1 MSNQQTPP
9 PHIDRYVVIHV
20 ATTCDE
26 HGVYVTKDSAEVIE
40 LGWILLDAKTLDE
53 VTRESVLVKPI
64 NTPITPLCTSA
75 APFRALQPA
84 AVCASFPAIIVCP
97 SRLCG
102 AHDADSTRVLAASLT
117 TLTWEHV
124 RNAGTF
130 RDAINRFDAFASE
143 HLTSQ
148 NLDFVFVTLD
158 AWDLRVQ
165 LPREA
170 RDKAVVLPPY
180 LQHSR
185 TFDLRTEYQRWQQHH
200 PESLP
205 FGPSMLSNIC
215 AALEV
220 EPVQSSAPIKHNL
233 PFHLQALAPASPRR
247 AMEEAVTLARV
258 LRGLIRKSQPPQEHP
273 DVLTRPMDARADVR
287 AFLSERSKVLHM
299 SGLPHDTTQ
308 SELESWFTQFGGRP
322 IAFWTLRTPEQHKPT
337 GTGFA
342 VFSSHEEAAESL
354 CMNGR
359 ALNEKAIEV
368 SPSSSRVLDRAAEIL
383 TPFPPS
389 KNRPRPG
396 DWTCPSCGFSNFQRR
411 TACFRCSF
419 PAVGANPQGGDMGG
433 AGPGYGYGYGPPQ
446 MMPPAHHGGHH
457 GNMGGHGGGRMGGS
471 GVVPFRAGDWKCGN
485 EACGYHNFAKN
496 VCCLRCGASRAGAAV
511 VADSGYP
518 SPMNSGS
525 NYDMGA
531 GSMAGTPGPGP
542 FASAAGPF
550 GGGAGG
556 YGGHFGGPPSTYAL
570 PSGIGGGAAPYP
582 SLNTHFGPAA
592 GSHSAGPFDSRAAEA
607 AFQSAGNGPASAGPS
622 NNFYSSQSDS
632 DPFAFLSSGM
642 GGLTVSGGDARQNGA
657 GAPSKSPA

>member
-1 MSNQQTPP
+1 MSSQQLPQFSV
-9 PHIDRYVVIHV
+9 DRYVVIHV

-40 LGWILLDAKTLDE
+40 LGWILVDANSMEELIH
-53 VTRESVLVKPI
+53 ESVLVKPI
-64 NTPITPLCTSA
+64 NTPITPLCTS
-75 APFRALQPA
+75 
-84 AVCASFPAIIVCP
+84 
-97 SRLCG
+97 
-102 AHDADSTRVLAASLT
+102 LT
-117 TLTWEHV
+117 TLTWENV
-124 RNAGTF
+124 RTAGTF
-130 RDAINRFDAFASE
+130 RDAITRFDNFVTE
-143 HLTSQ
+143 HLTSK

-205 FGPSMLSNIC
+205 FGPSMLANIC

-258 LRGLIRKSQPPQEHP
+258 LRGLIRKSQPRQEHP

-368 SPSSSRVLDRAAEIL
+368 SPSSSRVLDRAQDIL

-419 PAVGANPQGGDMGG
+419 PAMGSGPQEMGAPGGGG
-433 AGPGYGYGYGPPQ
+433 PGGYGYGGYGPPH
-446 MMPPAHHGGHH
+446 MMGPPPHHGGHH
-457 GNMGGHGGGRMGGS
+457 GHMGHGGRMGGS
-471 GVVPFRAGDWKCGN
+471 GAVPFRAGDWKCGN
-485 EACGYHNFAKN
+485 EVCGYHNFAKN

-518 SPMNSGS
+518 GPGS
-525 NYDMGA
+525 SMDNASQYSMSQ

-542 FASAAGPF
+542 GPFAS
-550 GGGAGG
+550 GGGGSFGSGGGG
-556 YGGHFGGPPSTYAL
+556 YNQHFGGPPSHFL
-570 PSGIGGGAAPYP
+570 PSGIGGGAGGYP
-582 SLNTHFGPAA
+582 SSLNTQGFGPAP

-607 AFQSAGNGPASAGPS
+607 AFQSATNGPASAGGS
-622 NNFYSSQSDS
+622 NNFYNNGGNNNAGSEN

-642 GGLTVSGGDARQNGA
+642 GGLSVSGNDARQNG
-657 GAPSKSPA
+657 GSGPSKSPA

>member
-1 MSNQQTPP
+1 MAAVSAPTPKL
-9 PHIDRYVVIHV
+9 DRYIVIHV

-40 LGWILLDAKTLDE
+40 LGWMLLDTKTCEELH
-53 VTRESVLVKPI
+53 RESVLVKPV
-64 NTPITPLCTSA
+64 NTPITPLCSKCINIFNLSPGCIGLLVQWLTVSDSE
-75 APFRALQPA
+75 LDH
-84 AVCASFPAIIVCP
+84 SDM
-97 SRLCG
+97 G
-102 AHDADSTRVLAASLT
+102 ARPLGSKNL
-117 TLTWEHV
+117 E
-124 RNAGTF
+124 
-130 RDAINRFDAFASE
+130 FA
-143 HLTSQ
+143 
-148 NLDFVFVTLD
+148 FVTLD
-158 AWDLRVQ
+158 SWDLRVQ

-185 TFDLRTEYQRWQQHH
+185 TFDLRTEYQRWQTHH

-205 FGPSMLSNIC
+205 FGPSSLSNIC

-247 AMEEAVTLARV
+247 AMEESITLARV
-258 LRGLIRKSQPPQEHP
+258 LRGLIRKSQPPHEHP
-273 DVLTRPMDARADVR
+273 EILTRPMDARADVR
-287 AFLSERSKVLHM
+287 AFLTERSKVLHL

-322 IAFWTLRTPEQHKPT
+322 IAFWTLRTPDQHKPT

-419 PAVGANPQGGDMGG
+419 PAMAAAPDPM
-433 AGPGYGYGYGPPQ
+433 GYGAYGYGPPS
-446 MMPPAHHGGHH
+446 MMPPHMGHGGHGMGH
-457 GNMGGHGGGRMGGS
+457 SRGMGGNG
-471 GVVPFRAGDWKCGN
+471 GVVPFRAGDWKCGS
-485 EACGYHNFAKN
+485 EGCGYHNFAKN
-496 VCCLRCGASRAGAAV
+496 INCLRCGAPRSGAAV
-511 VADSGYP
+511 VADSAFP
-518 SPMNSGS
+518 SPMDPPSGFGMGPNSMTS
-525 NYDMGA
+525 
-531 GSMAGTPGPGP
+531 TPAPAP
-542 FASAAGPF
+542 FASTAGGF
-550 GGGAGG
+550 GGFSQQ
-556 YGGHFGGPPSTYAL
+556 FGGPPNNYAL
-570 PSGIGGGAAPYP
+570 PSGLGSAPGAYP
-582 SLNTHFGPAA
+582 PMGQMNAGYGSTNT
-592 GSHSAGPFDSRAAEA
+592 SHSAAASFANPATQA
-607 AFQSAGNGPASAGPS
+607 AFTGADHGTSSASNGAFYGNDGS
-622 NNFYSSQSDS
+622 S
-632 DPFAFLSSGM
+632 DPFAFLSTGL
-642 GGLTVSGGDARQNGA
+642 GGLTVSDDGHPRRNGA
-657 GAPSKSPA
+657 GANKSPAA

>member
-1 MSNQQTPP
+1 MASNPP
-9 PHIDRYVVIHV
+9 QKPSIDRYIIIHV

-40 LGWILLDAKTLDE
+40 IGWIMLDAKSCDE
-53 VTRESVLVKPI
+53 LYRESVLVKPV
-64 NTPITPLCTSA
+64 NTPITPLCT
-75 APFRALQPA
+75 
-84 AVCASFPAIIVCP
+84 
-97 SRLCG
+97 
-102 AHDADSTRVLAASLT
+102 SLT

-124 RNAGTF
+124 RTAASF
-130 RDAINRFDAFASE
+130 RDAISRFDTFAQE
-143 HLTSQ
+143 KLLRE
-148 NLDFVFVTLD
+148 NLEFSFVTLD
-158 AWDLRVQ
+158 SWDLRVQ

-185 TFDLRTEYQRWQQHH
+185 TYDLRTEYQRWQQHH

-205 FGPSMLSNIC
+205 FGPSSLANIC

-258 LRGLIRKSQPPQEHP
+258 LRGLIRKSQPPQDHP

-299 SGLPHDTTQ
+299 AGLPHDTTQ

-322 IAFWTLRTPEQHKPT
+322 IAFWTLRTPDQHKPT
-337 GTGFA
+337 GSGFA

-419 PAVGANPQGGDMGG
+419 PAVSAGPGGDPMGYS
-433 AGPGYGYGYGPPQ
+433 GYGYGAPH
-446 MMPPAHHGGHH
+446 MMSHHHPMGHHGGHGMGH
-457 GNMGGHGGGRMGGS
+457 GRGMGGGGM
-471 GVVPFRAGDWKCGN
+471 VPFRAGDWKCGS
-485 EACGYHNFAKN
+485 EGCGYHNFAKN
-496 VCCLRCGASRAGAAV
+496 VSCLRCGASRAGAAV
-511 VADSGYP
+511 VADSAFP
-518 SPMNSGS
+518 SPLDPPSG
-525 NYDMGA
+525 YGMGPP
-531 GSMAGTPGPGP
+531 SMAGTPGPGP
-542 FASAAGPF
+542 FATAAGGF
-550 GGGAGG
+550 GAGG
-556 YGGHFGGPPSTYAL
+556 FGGQQYGGPPSTYAL
-570 PSGIGGGAAPYP
+570 PSGLGAPTGAYPPMGTGYGQGSGG
-582 SLNTHFGPAA
+582 
-592 GSHSAGPFDSRAAEA
+592 HSGGPFDSRSAEA
-607 AFQSAGNGPASAGPS
+607 AFSAASNGPPLSAGAANGSNYGGANYGVMDGGP
-622 NNFYSSQSDS
+622 
-632 DPFAFLSSGM
+632 DPFAFLSSGL
-642 GGLTVSGGDARQNGA
+642 GGLSMNDDNRRNGA
-657 GAPSKSPA
+657 NSNKSPS

>member
-1 MSNQQTPP
+1 MASSQQATPNL
-9 PHIDRYVVIHV
+9 DRYVVIHV

-40 LGWILLDAKTLDE
+40 IGWILLDAKSCEELH
-53 VTRESVLVKPI
+53 RESILVKPV
-64 NTPITPLCTSA
+64 NTPITPLCT
-75 APFRALQPA
+75 
-84 AVCASFPAIIVCP
+84 
-97 SRLCG
+97 
-102 AHDADSTRVLAASLT
+102 SLT

-124 RNAGTF
+124 RSSGTF
-130 RDAINRFDAFASE
+130 RDAVNRFDQFAQE
-143 HLTSQ
+143 HLT
-148 NLDFVFVTLD
+148 NNNHEFAFVTLD
-158 AWDLRVQ
+158 SWDLRVQ

-185 TFDLRTEYQRWQQHH
+185 TFDLRTEYQRWQAHH

-205 FGPSMLSNIC
+205 FGSSALANIC

-258 LRGLIRKSQPPQEHP
+258 LKGLIRKSQPASEHP

-322 IAFWTLRTPEQHKPT
+322 IAFWTLRTPDQHKPT
-337 GTGFA
+337 GSGFA

-419 PAVGANPQGGDMGG
+419 PAMSSGPGGDPMAYSGQ
-433 AGPGYGYGYGPPQ
+433 YGYGGGPP
-446 MMPPAHHGGHH
+446 MMQHHH
-457 GNMGGHGGGRMGGS
+457 MGGHGHGMGGGHMGGGGGGGRGS
-471 GVVPFRAGDWKCGN
+471 GIVPFRAGDWKCGSDG
-485 EACGYHNFAKN
+485 CGYHNFAKN
-496 VCCLRCGASRAGAAV
+496 VSCLRCGASRAGAAV
-511 VADSGYP
+511 VADSAFP
-518 SPMNSGS
+518 SPMDTPS
-525 NYDMGA
+525 NFSMGPP
-531 GSMAGTPGPGP
+531 SMAGTPGPGP
-542 FASAAGPF
+542 FGGAGPF
-550 GGGAGG
+550 GSGGFPGQQ
-556 YGGHFGGPPSTYAL
+556 FGGPPSTYAL
-570 PSGIGGGAAPYP
+570 PSGLGGGSPYP
-582 SLNTHFGPAA
+582 AMGGMGGQYAPNAGMHGGP
-592 GSHSAGPFDSRAAEA
+592 GFDSRTEA
-607 AFQSAGNGPASAGPS
+607 AFSSAGQPSGPGASYHNNNNNGYG
-622 NNFYSSQSDS
+622 NEGGS
-632 DPFAFLSSGM
+632 DPFSFLSAGVGALSM
-642 GGLTVSGGDARQNGA
+642 GGNDDRRATGNPS
-657 GAPSKSPA
+657 SKSPA

>member
-1 MSNQQTPP
+1 MASQTPQAP
-9 PHIDRYVVIHV
+9 NLDRYVVIHV

-40 LGWILLDAKTLDE
+40 LGWILLDAKSCEELH
-53 VTRESVLVKPI
+53 RESILVKPV
-64 NTPITPLCTSA
+64 NTPITALCT
-75 APFRALQPA
+75 
-84 AVCASFPAIIVCP
+84 
-97 SRLCG
+97 
-102 AHDADSTRVLAASLT
+102 SLT
-117 TLTWEHV
+117 TLTWDQV

-130 RDAINRFDAFASE
+130 RDAITRFDAFAQE
-143 HLTSQ
+143 HLVPK
-148 NLDFVFVTLD
+148 NLEFAFVTLD
-158 AWDLRVQ
+158 SWDLRVQ

-185 TFDLRTEYQRWQQHH
+185 TFDLRTEYQRWQAHH

-205 FGPSMLSNIC
+205 FGSSALANIC

-247 AMEEAVTLARV
+247 AMEESVTLARV
-258 LRGLIRKSQPPQEHP
+258 LRGLIRKSQPPSEHP
-273 DVLTRPMDARADVR
+273 DVLTKPMDARADVR

-322 IAFWTLRTPEQHKPT
+322 IAFWTLRTPDQHKPT

-368 SPSSSRVLDRAAEIL
+368 SPSSSRVLDRAADII

-396 DWTCPSCGFSNFQRR
+396 DWNCPSCGFSNFQRR

-419 PAVGANPQGGDMGG
+419 PAMQVPPGDGMGY
-433 AGPGYGYGYGPPQ
+433 PYGYGPPN
-446 MMPPAHHGGHH
+446 MMGPPTHHMGHGHGMGGGHMPR
-457 GNMGGHGGGRMGGS
+457 GNG
-471 GVVPFRAGDWKCGN
+471 GVVPFRAGDWKCGEN
-485 EACGYHNFAKN
+485 GCGYHNFAKN
-496 VCCLRCGASRAGAAV
+496 VQCLRCGASRSGAAV
-511 VADSGYP
+511 VADSAFP
-518 SPMNSGS
+518 SPMDAPSSFG
-525 NYDMGA
+525 MGPP
-531 GSMAGTPGPGP
+531 SMGGTPGP
-542 FASAAGPF
+542 F
-550 GGGAGG
+550 GAGAFG
-556 YGGHFGGPPSTYAL
+556 NAGFPAQQFGGPPSSYAL
-570 PSGIGGGAAPYP
+570 PSGIGAASPYP
-582 SLNTHFGPAA
+582 PVGAQYAPNGGMHAT
-592 GSHSAGPFDSRAAEA
+592 PFDSRSAEA
-607 AFQSAGNGPASAGPS
+607 AFTAADQYPPNQGPANGDGR
-622 NNFYSSQSDS
+622 N
-632 DPFAFLSSGM
+632 DPFNFLSTNF
-642 GGLTVSGGDARQNGA
+642 GGLSMNDDRRN
-657 GAPSKSPA
+657 APNSASKSPA

>member
-1 MSNQQTPP
+1 MKASSSSPSTHPSL
-9 PHIDRYVVIHV
+9 H
-20 ATTCDE
+20 
-26 HGVYVTKDSAEVIE
+26 SAVSVEPFSSFGSFE
-40 LGWILLDAKTLDE
+40 ILDDQLYICKHTAANTLNF
-53 VTRESVLVKPI
+53 I
-64 NTPITPLCTSA
+64 
-75 APFRALQPA
+75 
-84 AVCASFPAIIVCP
+84 
-97 SRLCG
+97 
-102 AHDADSTRVLAASLT
+102 ASLT

-148 NLDFVFVTLD
+148 NLDFSFVTLD
-158 AWDLRVQ
+158 SWDLRVQ

-220 EPVQSSAPIKHNL
+220 EPVQASAPIKHNL

-258 LRGLIRKSQPPQEHP
+258 LRGLIRKSQPPHEHP

-299 SGLPHDTTQ
+299 AGLPHDTTQ

-322 IAFWTLRTPEQHKPT
+322 IAFWTLRTPDQHKPT
-337 GTGFA
+337 GSGFA
-342 VFSSHEEAAESL
+342 VFSSHEEVSSSSCHLCIYCFSCKTHQLVVTAAYDHICSVYHNLLGLHISHLIKFFQVRGHALTPYQAAESL

-419 PAVGANPQGGDMGG
+419 PAMS
-433 AGPGYGYGYGPPQ
+433 AGPSGDGMGYGGPYAYGPPT
-446 MMPPAHHGGHH
+446 MLPPQQHIGHHGG
-457 GNMGGHGGGRMGGS
+457 MGGHGGRMGG
-471 GVVPFRAGDWKCGN
+471 GGGMVPFRAGDWKCGS
-485 EACGYHNFAKN
+485 EGCGYHNFAKN
-496 VCCLRCGASRAGAAV
+496 VSCLRCGASRAGAAV

-518 SPMNSGS
+518 SPMEPPSAYGMGPGS
-525 NYDMGA
+525 I
-531 GSMAGTPGPGP
+531 AGTPGPGP
-542 FASAAGPF
+542 FASAAGGF
-550 GGGAGG
+550 GSGGG
-556 YGGHFGGPPSTYAL
+556 YGQHFGGPPSTYAL
-570 PSGIGGGAAPYP
+570 PSGLGAATGPYP
-582 SLNTHFGPAA
+582 SLNTHFGGPAG

-607 AFQSAGNGPASAGPS
+607 AFQSATNGPASAGQG
-622 NNFYSSQSDS
+622 NHFYSNQGES
-632 DPFAFLSSGM
+632 DPFAFLSSGISN
-642 GGLTVSGGDARQNGA
+642 LAVNAGDARQNGSSA
-657 GAPSKSPA
+657 APSKSPA

>member
-1 MSNQQTPP
+1 MSSTQGAKPD
-9 PHIDRYVVIHV
+9 IDRYLVIHV

-40 LGWILLDAKTLDE
+40 IGWLLLDAKNCE
-53 VTRESVLVKPI
+53 EIHRESVLVKPV
-64 NTPITPLCTSA
+64 NTPITPLCTS
-75 APFRALQPA
+75 
-84 AVCASFPAIIVCP
+84 
-97 SRLCG
+97 
-102 AHDADSTRVLAASLT
+102 LT
-117 TLTWEHV
+117 TITWEHV
-124 RNAGTF
+124 RTAGTF
-130 RDAINRFDAFASE
+130 RDAITRFDAFASE
-143 HLTSQ
+143 HLTSK
-148 NLDFVFVTLD
+148 NLEFAFVTLD
-158 AWDLRVQ
+158 SWDLRVQ

-170 RDKAVVLPPY
+170 RDKAVVLPAY

-205 FGPSMLSNIC
+205 FGPSSLANIC

-258 LRGLIRKSQPPQEHP
+258 LRGLIRKSQPPHEHP
-273 DVLTRPMDARADVR
+273 DVLSRPMDARADVR

-322 IAFWTLRTPEQHKPT
+322 IAFWTLRTPDQHKPT
-337 GTGFA
+337 GSGFA

-411 TACFRCSF
+411 TACFRCSY
-419 PAVGANPQGGDMGG
+419 PA
-433 AGPGYGYGYGPPQ
+433 AGPGGDPMGYSNYGYGPPH
-446 MMPPAHHGGHH
+446 MMPPQQHMGHHGGH
-457 GNMGGHGGGRMGGS
+457 GMGHGRGGGG
-471 GVVPFRAGDWKCGN
+471 GMVPFRAGDWKCGS
-485 EACGYHNFAKN
+485 EGCGYHNFAKN
-496 VCCLRCGASRAGAAV
+496 VSCLRCGASRAGAAV
-511 VADSGYP
+511 VADSAFP
-518 SPMNSGS
+518 SPLEPPSG
-525 NYDMGA
+525 YGMGPP
-531 GSMAGTPGPGP
+531 SMAGAPGPGP
-542 FASAAGPF
+542 FAGASGGFGSGGF
-550 GGGAGG
+550 GGQQ
-556 YGGHFGGPPSTYAL
+556 YGGPPSQYAL
-570 PSGIGGGAAPYP
+570 PSGLGAPTGAYP
-582 SLNTHFGPAA
+582 PMGA
-592 GSHSAGPFDSRAAEA
+592 GYGQGHSGGPFDSRAAEA
-607 AFQSAGNGPASAGPS
+607 AFTSAGNGPSPSTGAQNGSSA
-622 NNFYSSQSDS
+622 YSGTTYGGMDGNS
-632 DPFAFLSSGM
+632 DPFAFLSSGL
-642 GGLTVSGGDARQNGA
+642 GGLSMNDDSRRNGA
-657 GAPSKSPA
+657 NLNKSPV

>member
-1 MSNQQTPP
+1 M
-9 PHIDRYVVIHV
+9 DRYVVIHV

-40 LGWILLDAKTLDE
+40 IGWILLNAKTLE
-53 VTRESVLVKPI
+53 ELHREAVLVRPV
-64 NTPITPLCTSA
+64 NTPITPLCT
-75 APFRALQPA
+75 
-84 AVCASFPAIIVCP
+84 
-97 SRLCG
+97 
-102 AHDADSTRVLAASLT
+102 SLT

-124 RNAGTF
+124 RTAGSF
-130 RDAINRFDAFASE
+130 RDAVNRFDAFAQE
-143 HLTSQ
+143 MLLSQ
-148 NLDFVFVTLD
+148 NLDFTFVTLD

-185 TFDLRTEYQRWQQHH
+185 TFDLRTEYTRWQSHH

-205 FGPSMLSNIC
+205 FGPSSLANIC

-220 EPVQSSAPIKHNL
+220 EPIQSSAPIKHNL

-247 AMEEAVTLARV
+247 ALEEAITLARV
-258 LRGLIRKSQPPQEHP
+258 LRGLIKKSQPPEQHP
-273 DVLTRPMDARADVR
+273 DVLARPMDARADVR

-308 SELESWFTQFGGRP
+308 SELESWFTQYGGRP
-322 IAFWTLRTPEQHKPT
+322 IAFWTLRTPDQHKPT

-419 PAVGANPQGGDMGG
+419 PAVPAAPGADPMF
-433 AGPGYGYGYGPPQ
+433 GYGGYSAQSMVPPQ
-446 MMPPAHHGGHH
+446 PPSL
-457 GNMGGHGGGRMGGS
+457 GHGGGHGLPARSMPNSGGM
-471 GVVPFRAGDWKCGN
+471 VPFRAGDWKCGSDN
-485 EACGYHNFAKN
+485 CGYHNFAKN
-496 VCCLRCGASRAGAAV
+496 VSCLRCGASRAGAAV
-511 VADSGYP
+511 VADTAFP
-518 SPMNSGS
+518 SPVDAPSPYGGGG
-525 NYDMGA
+525 MG
-531 GSMAGTPGPGP
+531 GGPGHGLGGGG
-542 FASAAGPF
+542 GPMGSQF
-550 GGGAGG
+550 GGAGG
-556 YGGHFGGPPSTYAL
+556 GGFPGQQFGSQQHGFGL
-570 PSGIGGGAAPYP
+570 PSSLSGGSGGFPP
-582 SLNTHFGPAA
+582 LNTSLGP
-592 GSHSAGPFDSRAAEA
+592 GVGPNSAGPFDQRAES
-607 AFQSAGNGPASAGPS
+607 AFSSAGNGPNGGGLYSGLPS
-622 NNFYSSQSDS
+622 EEAFS
-632 DPFAFLSSGM
+632 FLS
-642 GGLTVSGGDARQNGA
+642 GGLGSLGLDDRRKEINGGG
-657 GAPSKSPA
+657 KSPAA

>member
-1 MSNQQTPP
+1 M
-9 PHIDRYVVIHV
+9 
-20 ATTCDE
+20 
-26 HGVYVTKDSAEVIE
+26 
-40 LGWILLDAKTLDE
+40 
-53 VTRESVLVKPI
+53 
-64 NTPITPLCTSA
+64 
-75 APFRALQPA
+75 
-84 AVCASFPAIIVCP
+84 
-97 SRLCG
+97 
-102 AHDADSTRVLAASLT
+102 T

-148 NLDFVFVTLD
+148 NLDFSFVTLD
-158 AWDLRVQ
+158 SWDLRVQ

-220 EPVQSSAPIKHNL
+220 EPVQASAPIKHNL

-258 LRGLIRKSQPPQEHP
+258 LRGLIRKSQPPHEHP

-299 SGLPHDTTQ
+299 AGLPHDTTQ

-322 IAFWTLRTPEQHKPT
+322 IAFWTLRTPDQHKPT
-337 GTGFA
+337 GSGFA
-342 VFSSHEEAAESL
+342 VFSSHEEVSASSPTSLSLYCRGCNCYLLMVSAPYEYILLLYDKLINLPQNALIKFFNIRGHCLTPYQAAESL

-419 PAVGANPQGGDMGG
+419 PAMSAGPSGDAMGG
-433 AGPGYGYGYGPPQ
+433 YGGGYGYGPPA
-446 MMPPAHHGGHH
+446 MMPPPQHMGHHGGM
-457 GNMGGHGGGRMGGS
+457 GGGHGGGRMGGS
-471 GVVPFRAGDWKCGN
+471 GGVVPFRAGDWKCGS
-485 EACGYHNFAKN
+485 EGCGYHNFAKN
-496 VCCLRCGASRAGAAV
+496 VSCLRCGASRAGAAV

-518 SPMNSGS
+518 SPMDPPS
-525 NYDMGA
+525 NYGMGP

-542 FASAAGPF
+542 FASAAGTF
-550 GGGAGG
+550 GSGAG
-556 YGGHFGGPPSTYAL
+556 YGGQHFGGPPSTYAL
-570 PSGIGGGAAPYP
+570 PSGLGASTGPYP
-582 SLNTHFGPAA
+582 GSLNTHFGPASGA
-592 GSHSAGPFDSRAAEA
+592 HSAGPFDSRAAEA
-607 AFQSAGNGPASAGPS
+607 AFQSASNGPASAGPS
-622 NNFYSSQSDS
+622 NNFYSNQSES
-632 DPFAFLSSGM
+632 DPFAFLSSGIGNLSM
-642 GGLTVSGGDARQNGA
+642 GSGDARQNGGA
-657 GAPSKSPA
+657 QLSAPSKSPA

>member
-1 MSNQQTPP
+1 MSTQQVPQLN
-9 PHIDRYVVIHV
+9 IDRYVVIHV

-40 LGWILLDAKTLDE
+40 LGWILLDANSLE
-53 VTRESVLVKPI
+53 EITRESVLVKPF
-64 NTPITPLCTSA
+64 NTPITPLCT
-75 APFRALQPA
+75 
-84 AVCASFPAIIVCP
+84 
-97 SRLCG
+97 
-102 AHDADSTRVLAASLT
+102 SLT

-130 RDAINRFDAFASE
+130 KDAIARFDTFATE
-143 HLTSQ
+143 YLTSK

-220 EPVQSSAPIKHNL
+220 EPIQSSAPIKHNL

-247 AMEEAVTLARV
+247 AMEEAITLARV
-258 LRGLIRKSQPPQEHP
+258 LRGLIRKSQPPQDHP

-368 SPSSSRVLDRAAEIL
+368 SPSSSRVLDRAQDIL

-419 PAVGANPQGGDMGG
+419 PA
-433 AGPGYGYGYGPPQ
+433 AGSGPPGESGGYGYSGYGPPA
-446 MMPPAHHGGHH
+446 MMPPAPHGGHH
-457 GNMGGHGGGRMGGS
+457 GPMGHGGRMGGS

-485 EACGYHNFAKN
+485 EVCGYHNFAKN

-518 SPMNSGS
+518 SPMDNSSQYG
-525 NYDMGA
+525 MGQ
-531 GSMAGTPGPGP
+531 GSMGGTPGPGP
-542 FASAAGPF
+542 FASANSFGS
-550 GGGAGG
+550 GGGGG
-556 YGGHFGGPPSTYAL
+556 YNQHFGGPPSHFL
-570 PSGIGGGAAPYP
+570 PSGLGGGSSSYP
-582 SLNTHFGPAA
+582 SSVNNQGFGSGP
-592 GSHSAGPFDSRAAEA
+592 SHPAGPFDSRAAEA
-607 AFQSAGNGPASAGPS
+607 AFQSATNGPAATGPS
-622 NNFYSSQSDS
+622 NNFYNNSGNNEA

-642 GGLTVSGGDARQNGA
+642 GGLSVSGGDPRQNGGSA
-657 GAPSKSPA
+657 PPSKSPA

>member
-1 MSNQQTPP
+1 MASTQAPP
-9 PHIDRYVVIHV
+9 LKIDRYVVIHV

-26 HGVYVTKDSAEVIE
+26 HGVYVTKDSAELIE
-40 LGWILLDAKTLDE
+40 LGWILLDAHNLE
-53 VTRESVLVKPI
+53 ELHRESVLVKPQ
-64 NTPITPLCTSA
+64 NTPITPLCT
-75 APFRALQPA
+75 
-84 AVCASFPAIIVCP
+84 
-97 SRLCG
+97 
-102 AHDADSTRVLAASLT
+102 SLT

-130 RDAINRFDAFASE
+130 HDAIRRFDAFASE
-143 HLTSQ
+143 HLTSK
-148 NLDFVFVTLD
+148 NLEFVFVTLE

-165 LPREA
+165 LPREG
-170 RDKAVVLPPY
+170 RDKNVVLPPY

-205 FGPSMLSNIC
+205 FGPSSLANIC

-258 LRGLIRKSQPPQEHP
+258 LRGLIHKSQPPHEHP

-419 PAVGANPQGGDMGG
+419 PAVGAGPSGDMGY
-433 AGPGYGYGYGPPQ
+433 PGGYGYGPPAV
-446 MMPPAHHGGHH
+446 MAPPPHMGGGHH
-457 GNMGGHGGGRMGGS
+457 GHHGGGHGRMGGS

-485 EACGYHNFAKN
+485 EVCGYHNFAKN

-518 SPMNSGS
+518 SPMDTPSSYN
-525 NYDMGA
+525 MGQ

-542 FASAAGPF
+542 FASTAGGF
-550 GGGAGG
+550 ASGGG
-556 YGGHFGGPPSTYAL
+556 YGQQFGGPPSTYAL
-570 PSGIGGGAAPYP
+570 PSGLGGGAAPYP
-582 SLNTHFGPAA
+582 SLNTHFGPAP

-607 AFQSAGNGPASAGPS
+607 AFQSAGNGPASAGPG
-622 NNFYSSQSDS
+622 NNFYSQNES
-632 DPFAFLSSGM
+632 DPFAFLASGI
-642 GGLTVSGGDARQNGA
+642 GGLSVSGQDARQNG
-657 GAPSKSPA
+657 GSVPPSKSPA